1 MGRQFMKH
9 WTRLQRVFKVRGQ
22 PKHGATIHSPPLTFF
37 EGLVCIYKTRQK
49 KGKAKGGRVSQR
61 KACFNNPF
69 FELSLRASTIHF
81 FEGKGKPYKNI
92 KDKGNIQRNQS

>member
-1 MGRQFMKH
+1 MGQQFI
-9 WTRLQRVFKVRGQ
+9 
-22 PKHGATIHSPPLTFF
+22 APLTFF

-49 KGKAKGGRVSQR
+49 KGVGLGCGGIHQKSML
-61 KACFNNPF
+61 NNPF
-69 FELSLRASTIHF
+69 FELPPRASTIHF